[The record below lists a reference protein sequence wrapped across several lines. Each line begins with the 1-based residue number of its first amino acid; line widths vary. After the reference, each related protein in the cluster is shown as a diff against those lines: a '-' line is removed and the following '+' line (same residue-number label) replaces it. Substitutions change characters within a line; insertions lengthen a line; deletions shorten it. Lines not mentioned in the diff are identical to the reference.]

1 MLPRGDDP
9 GRSRERAAKTD
20 PLGAAVEPR
29 RPTRPEAAF
38 MVVQRIVRYN
48 HMHKEQQRREQCTMA
63 TRLNEPAK
71 ARKSLPLTERD
82 LADLERLRGQTP
94 ERDALSD
101 LAGVV
106 VEGVTEAALL
116 HMIFT
121 AGLRAIREKAEELA
135 YADAAAD
142 RLSSGEADEIR
153 RIARRRRPAWA
164 SEE

>member
-1 MLPRGDDP
+1 MT
-9 GRSRERAAKTD
+9 A
-20 PLGAAVEPR
+20 
-29 RPTRPEAAF
+29 
-38 MVVQRIVRYN
+38 
-48 HMHKEQQRREQCTMA
+48 
-63 TRLNEPAK
+63 RLNQPAK

-82 LADLERLRGQTP
+82 LADLERLRAQTP

-106 VEGVTEAALL
+106 VAEGVTEAALL

-135 YADAAAD
+135 YASAAAD
-142 RLSSGEADEIR
+142 RLASGEAQETR

-164 SEE
+164 DED

>member
-1 MLPRGDDP
+1 
-9 GRSRERAAKTD
+9 
-20 PLGAAVEPR
+20 
-29 RPTRPEAAF
+29 
-38 MVVQRIVRYN
+38 
-48 HMHKEQQRREQCTMA
+48 MA

-94 ERDALSD
+94 EREALSD

-116 HMIFT
+116 HMIFA

-135 YADAAAD
+135 YASAAAE
-142 RLSSGEADEIR
+142 RLTSGEAEQTR

-164 SEE
+164 DED

>member
-1 MLPRGDDP
+1 MT
-9 GRSRERAAKTD
+9 A
-20 PLGAAVEPR
+20 
-29 RPTRPEAAF
+29 
-38 MVVQRIVRYN
+38 
-48 HMHKEQQRREQCTMA
+48 
-63 TRLNEPAK
+63 RLNQPAK

-82 LADLERLRGQTP
+82 LADLERLRAQTP

-106 VEGVTEAALL
+106 VVEGVAEAALL

-135 YADAAAD
+135 YASAAAD
-142 RLSSGEADEIR
+142 RLASGEAQEIR

-164 SEE
+164 DED